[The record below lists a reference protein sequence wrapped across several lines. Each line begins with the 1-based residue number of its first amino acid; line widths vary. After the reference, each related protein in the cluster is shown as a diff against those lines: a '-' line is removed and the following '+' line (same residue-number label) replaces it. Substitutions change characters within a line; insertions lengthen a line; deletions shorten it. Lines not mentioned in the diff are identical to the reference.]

1 VRSCRRELS
10 QVYRAARVDGSMD
23 WQDAAR
29 AASILQILVRMIEG
43 SSFEQ
48 RLAALEPPSPSN
60 KASRSSRT
68 AAAVTMGQA
77 VTANFAKRLRLLEAE
92 IKPDLPDVWR
102 LARHLTFEEIERGQ
116 DALRAYGGDPE
127 RALKAGNRVFT
138 ALVATARARAAR
150 P

>member
-1 VRSCRRELS
+1 
-10 QVYRAARVDGSMD
+10 
-23 WQDAAR
+23 
-29 AASILQILVRMIEG
+29 
-43 SSFEQ
+43 
-48 RLAALEPPSPSN
+48 
-60 KASRSSRT
+60 
-68 AAAVTMGQA
+68 